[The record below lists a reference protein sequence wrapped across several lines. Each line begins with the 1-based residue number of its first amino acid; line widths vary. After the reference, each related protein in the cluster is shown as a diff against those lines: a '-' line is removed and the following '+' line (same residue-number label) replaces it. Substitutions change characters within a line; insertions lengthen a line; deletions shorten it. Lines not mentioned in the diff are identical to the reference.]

1 MKKLLLF
8 FLLVPLVS
16 FGQTSTNIFFGI
28 DLEKDWY
35 TLSGLSGI
43 TYETYVLKNPSSPL
57 IGVELDKS
65 IYNLI
70 SLNLL
75 EIGLNFQL
83 FFETKQFSDNKT
95 FFSNLSPN
103 ILLGELKFKSSDEL
117 WETGIDKFSDLFS
130 MLSKKYGLP
139 SQMDGDSEGGNEF
152 ITFAWERKTFKIIL
166 NLNGKRNKEFIQLMY
181 QKL

>member
-1 MKKLLLF
+1 MGK
-8 FLLVPLVS
+8 
-16 FGQTSTNIFFGI
+16 QAQIFFFVI

-43 TYETYVLKNPSSPL
+43 TYESYVLKNPSSPL

>member
-1 MKKLLLF
+1 M
-8 FLLVPLVS
+8 
-16 FGQTSTNIFFGI
+16 
-28 DLEKDWY
+28 
-35 TLSGLSGI
+35 
-43 TYETYVLKNPSSPL
+43 
-57 IGVELDKS
+57 
-65 IYNLI
+65 
-70 SLNLL
+70 NLL